1 MKLSHGTLQLSPE
14 ILKKAKSEAAVER
27 AILAEKNHLSSES
40 KTQKVEKE
48 LEKLQKKMRES
59 SEMALLQEIA
69 QLKGQLAEL
78 EVRVERESSE
88 CKRAQL
94 EKEQYKNQIHRLVS
108 QRMLTLIVIYV
119 RRVLLT
125 KR

>member
-1 MKLSHGTLQLSPE
+1 MKLSPE
-14 ILKKAKSEAAVER
+14 FLKKAKCEAAVER

-40 KTQKVEKE
+40 KLQKVEKE

-59 SEMALLQEIA
+59 SEMVLLQENA
-69 QLKGQLAEL
+69 QLKGQLADL

-88 CKRAQL
+88 CKKAQL

-108 QRMLTLIVIYV
+108 QGMLTIVVIYGC
-119 RRVLLT
+119 RVLLT